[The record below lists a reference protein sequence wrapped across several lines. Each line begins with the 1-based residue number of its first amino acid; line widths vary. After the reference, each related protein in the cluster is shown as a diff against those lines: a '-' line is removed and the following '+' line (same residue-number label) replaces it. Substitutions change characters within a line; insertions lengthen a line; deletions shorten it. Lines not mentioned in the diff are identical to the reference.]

1 MKTSGLDDQIVLK
14 EKKNL
19 TCLRILTLI
28 LFVLK
33 WILAGVM
40 SLECLANW
48 FVTDGSKSRVSSLA
62 TVIFLFIPI
71 SHNEKWCVTDPGVLE
86 IFMGD

>member
-1 MKTSGLDDQIVLK
+1 M
-14 EKKNL
+14 
-19 TCLRILTLI
+19 TCLRILMLN

-40 SLECLANW
+40 SLECLANR

-71 SHNEKWCVTDPGVLE
+71 SHNEK
-86 IFMGD
+86 